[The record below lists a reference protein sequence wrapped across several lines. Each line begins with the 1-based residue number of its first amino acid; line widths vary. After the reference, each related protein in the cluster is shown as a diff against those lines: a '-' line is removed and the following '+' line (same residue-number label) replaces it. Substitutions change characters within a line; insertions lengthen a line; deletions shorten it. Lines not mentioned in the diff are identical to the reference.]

1 MEKNQEE
8 ETKELTN
15 SKRCKMAIN
24 HNSISVNIPYPFK
37 KDSLIVVTSNSDETL
52 SPKKS
57 QIN

>member
-15 SKRCKMAIN
+15 SKRCKMALS